1 MIYQEDHV
9 AGCGAGGVTMTQTDT
24 TKRLALAKQC
34 RILNLKTQI
43 AQLEEELAA
52 LEECAGP

>member
-24 TKRLALAKQC
+24 TNKLVLARQHRL
-34 RILNLKTQI
+34 LNLKTQI
-43 AQLEEELAA
+43 AQLNKGLLA
-52 LEECAGP
+52 LEECAGL